1 MLLPPFQTAVK
12 PSTLPPVHAW
22 KFSVVLQPACL
33 RLRISDLTECTQ
45 ESLELAAEKEHP
57 EEETACCRS
66 WVALLT
72 EPVKDCDAAGQ
83 CCVLDHSLKIQ
94 TFNTLRSEMSGAAAL
109 Q

>member
-1 MLLPPFQTAVK
+1 MLQVVGGTA
-12 PSTLPPVHAW
+12 
-22 KFSVVLQPACL
+22 
-33 RLRISDLTECTQ
+33 E
-45 ESLELAAEKEHP
+45 
-57 EEETACCRS
+57 
-66 WVALLT
+66 T

>member
-22 KFSVVLQPACL
+22 KFSVVLQTACL
-33 RLRISDLTECTQ
+33 RLRISDLTKCTQ

-66 WVALLT
+66 WVALLKQNLLRT
-72 EPVKDCDAAGQ
+72 VMQ
-83 CCVLDHSLKIQ
+83 LDNAVFWITQ
-94 TFNTLRSEMSGAAAL
+94 FENPDF
-109 Q
+109 